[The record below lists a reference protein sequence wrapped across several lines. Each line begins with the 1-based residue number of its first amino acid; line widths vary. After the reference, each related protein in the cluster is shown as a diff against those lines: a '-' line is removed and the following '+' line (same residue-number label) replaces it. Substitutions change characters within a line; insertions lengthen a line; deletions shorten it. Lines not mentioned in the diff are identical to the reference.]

1 MQAALR
7 AVEAGHIKPVI
18 DHVFPLSE
26 APKAQQL
33 MEDLKV
39 QGKLVYVP

>member
-1 MQAALR
+1 
-7 AVEAGHIKPVI
+7 VI

-26 APKAQQL
+26 VPKAQTL

>member
-1 MQAALR
+1 M
-7 AVEAGHIKPVI
+7 EGGHIKPVI
-18 DHVFPLSE
+18 DHVSRCATP
-26 APKAQQL
+26 PKAQQL